1 MQKNHKVTAR
11 RFVATCIQVSIF
23 LVLFPINDVIRMNER
38 PKSTAAAAAFVL
50 QRIHLSL
57 AVRRLSHN
65 ISIPSIKVT
74 FNIVTV
80 RKLCASEGYA
90 SFVNWAVFP
99 ISHDDDD
106 LSRGEK
112 RSFMFDMVQ
121 LHPLSEVLNS
131 LQCKTDGLMVFKI
144 LKESN
149 FSKFLNQNFPT

>member
-1 MQKNHKVTAR
+1 MKNLIGLRQFPRTKCKRTIKWPRGGVR
-11 RFVATCIQVSIF
+11 RHLHSSLHF
-23 LVLFPINDVIRMNER
+23 LVSFPINDVIRMNER
-38 PKSTAAAAAFVL
+38 PKSTAAAAFVL

-106 LSRGEK
+106 LSRGGK
-112 RSFMFDMVQ
+112 KIVHVWYGTTPSPFWSFELTTV
-121 LHPLSEVLNS
+121 
-131 LQCKTDGLMVFKI
+131 
-144 LKESN
+144 
-149 FSKFLNQNFPT
+149 